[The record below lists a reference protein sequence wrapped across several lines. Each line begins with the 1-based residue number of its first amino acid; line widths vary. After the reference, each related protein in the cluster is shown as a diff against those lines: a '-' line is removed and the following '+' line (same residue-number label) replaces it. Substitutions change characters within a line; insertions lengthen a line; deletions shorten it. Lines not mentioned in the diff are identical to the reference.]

1 MLKVCLLATGG
12 MMPLPDR
19 YLTSLVTNYSGSIIL
34 IDCGEG
40 TQILLKKLKWGFKGI
55 DVICITHYHADH
67 VAGLPGL
74 LSTIG
79 NSGRTEPI
87 TIIGPEG
94 LREVVNGL
102 TVIVPSLPFE
112 LNLIEINQGD
122 IKEYKYKDYVISY
135 IPVEHGIPC
144 MAYSIEAKRSK
155 KFNREK
161 AEALGVPK
169 ILWNKLQKE
178 EVVQYDNKIFTPEMV
193 LGEARKGIKISYC
206 TDSRPISGL
215 IEFIRESDLFIGEG
229 MYGDDSYLE
238 KAKLNG
244 HMLFSECASL
254 AKEGSVKELWLTHF
268 SPLLYNPEE
277 FLHNATNIFENT
289 KLGQELLSKEL
300 IFER

>member
-1 MLKVCLLATGG
+1 
-12 MMPLPDR
+12 
-19 YLTSLVTNYSGSIIL
+19 
-34 IDCGEG
+34 
-40 TQILLKKLKWGFKGI
+40 
-55 DVICITHYHADH
+55 
-67 VAGLPGL
+67 
-74 LSTIG
+74 
-79 NSGRTEPI
+79 
-87 TIIGPEG
+87 
-94 LREVVNGL
+94 
-102 TVIVPSLPFE
+102 
-112 LNLIEINQGD
+112 
-122 IKEYKYKDYVISY
+122 
-135 IPVEHGIPC
+135 
-144 MAYSIEAKRSK
+144 
-155 KFNREK
+155 
-161 AEALGVPK
+161 
-169 ILWNKLQKE
+169 
-178 EVVQYDNKIFTPEMV
+178 MV